1 MAQFDLPLDALR
13 TYRPDVPESPHFD
26 EFWAATFAAQP
37 PAELIDETLIDNRQA
52 LIDTYDL
59 TFAGYGGAPVKA
71 WLHVPAGAAGPLP
84 TVVRYHGYSVSRGM
98 PLAPVYAAAGYA
110 QFDLDN
116 RGQGW
121 HAPSIFDRTADPD
134 AGAGEFGPPG
144 PMTKGISAPDSYYYR
159 RLITDALHLLRV
171 AAGHRLVDPARLV
184 VAGVSQGGY
193 LTLAAAGLAPSLGIE
208 LAGAMP
214 DVAFMCHIR
223 RAVGLTDDA
232 PFSEVAR
239 FIRAA
244 PHLADAVWETLGHF
258 DGVSFARRATCP
270 ALFSVA
276 LADTICPPSTVFAAH
291 NAYGGPRDIVVYP
304 HSGHEGGQDVQVWRQ
319 LGWLAAGLSAAPA

>member
-13 TYRPDVPESPHFD
+13 TYQPEVAEAPGFD
-26 EFWAATFAAQP
+26 AFWAETLAADP
-37 PAELIDETLIDNRQA
+37 PAELLAETMIDNRQA

-59 TFAGYGGAPVKA
+59 TFTGFGGAPIKA
-71 WLHVPAGAAGPLP
+71 WLHVPAGATGTLP

-116 RGQGW
+116 RAQGW
-121 HAPSIFDRTADPD
+121 HAPNIFERSADPD
-134 AGAGEFGPPG
+134 AAAGDFGTPG
-144 PMTKGISAPDSYYYR
+144 PMTRGIATAERYYYR
-159 RLITDALHLLRV
+159 RLITDAVRLLHV
-171 AAGHRLVDPARLV
+171 AAGHRFVDPARLV
-184 VAGVSQGGY
+184 VAGISQGGY
-193 LTLAAAGLAPSLGIE
+193 LTLAAAGLAPSLGIG
-208 LAGAMP
+208 LAGALP

-244 PHLADAVWETLGHF
+244 PHLEDAVWDTLSRF

-291 NAYGGPRDIVVYP
+291 NAYGGPSDIVVYP
-304 HSGHEGGQDVQVWRQ
+304 HSGHEGGQDVQLWRQ
-319 LGWLAAGLSAAPA
+319 LGWLAELL